1 MDIFVLDFN
10 PPKKIVNGLGSGLMK
25 HSILEVGF
33 GKEVSQTDVEGM
45 NSVHKLVEEGT
56 DGMIRNATTKLTLYV
71 AMQVIF
77 SFSRYQ
83 FSSKVFCVIC
93 RPKIYMLNISYP
105 KAPTTTTTTEA
116 PSTPVAENLGTLEFV
131 NLNILSSISYI

>member
-10 PPKKIVNGLGSGLMK
+10 PHKQIVNGLGSGLTR

-45 NSVHKLVEEGT
+45 NYVHRLAEEGT

-77 SFSRYQ
+77 SFSRSQ
-83 FSSKVFCVIC
+83 LSSKFLCVIC
-93 RPKIYMLNISYP
+93 RPKNVYS
-105 KAPTTTTTTEA
+105 
-116 PSTPVAENLGTLEFV
+116 
-131 NLNILSSISYI
+131 